1 MNYVLCNK
9 ETSILKGEGK
19 NLSYFEILKSLI
31 DSTPVNGITISQMRQ
46 DFAIIDKLDESL
58 ENAKFSLDEINRI
71 VEFVES
77 TPFAIKHRDII
88 TMYDYVV
95 NIKNLTNN
103 G

>member
-9 ETSILKGEGK
+9 ETSILKSKGK
-19 NLSYFEILKSLI
+19 NLSYFEILKNLI
-31 DSTPVNGITISQMRQ
+31 DSTPVNGITIAQMKQ
-46 DFAIIDKLDESL
+46 DFSLIDKLDDGSDKVELSNEEL
-58 ENAKFSLDEINRI
+58 NRI
-71 VEFVES
+71 IEFVES

-88 TMYDYVV
+88 EMYDYVV